1 MYLVFV
7 TAPPIAKPPETNQGT
22 EAKRAKVGS
31 PAIKSLARSIRR
43 ATVPQK
49 MWPIPSHLDL
59 IQFYIFDD
67 SI

>member
-1 MYLVFV
+1 M
-7 TAPPIAKPPETNQGT
+7 ANPPETNQGT

-59 IQFYIFDD
+59 MQFYIFDD